1 MDNPLLNSRC
11 RILALS
17 LVLLVGMIL
26 LLFKI
31 VPVLFKPNILNQVLQ
46 SGELIVVT
54 RNSSTTYYTDANGAA
69 GFEYELAK
77 KFADSLGVELKI
89 ITSDNLKDIFSMV
102 NTGKAHFAAAGLTIT
117 EERKKHIRFA
127 ASYMDV
133 TEQFIYNNQSHRPRN
148 IDDIYDGTL
157 EVIDGSSHVESLNKL
172 KEKHPQLS
180 WNAQSDIESE
190 QLLNLVENQLIDYTI
205 ADSNEVALNQ
215 RFLLELRV
223 AFDISKP
230 KQLAWAFPMTE
241 DSSLY
246 DKAMSFFWRNLNS
259 GEITHL
265 IEKHYGHVSKF
276 DYVGNRTYFRHIT
289 TRLSKY
295 LDMYHAAA
303 DEYNLDWKVLAAM
316 GYQES
321 HWNPKA
327 ISPTGV
333 RGIMMLTLHTAGLMG
348 VKNRLDPESSISGG
362 AKYLDQVRRRFPDEL
377 KEPDRTWFAMAAYN
391 IGYYHVV
398 DAQKI
403 ALEQGKN
410 PNKWSDLQT
419 TLPLLA
425 RKKWYKKTKYGYARG
440 WEPVKYVTNIRRY
453 YDLLEYQLTRNENPP
468 DKTEETDT
476 FSILPSVL

>member
-1 MDNPLLNSRC
+1 
-11 RILALS
+11 
-17 LVLLVGMIL
+17 MIL
-26 LLFKI
+26 MLFKVI
-31 VPVLFKPNILNQVLQ
+31 PVLFKPNMLNQVLKA
-46 SGELIVVT
+46 GELIIVT
-54 RNSSTTYYTDANGAA
+54 RNSSTTYYVGPNGPT
-69 GFEYELAK
+69 GFEYDLAK
-77 KFADSLGVELKI
+77 KFADSLGVKLKVV
-89 ITSDNLKDIFSMV
+89 TNDNLNDIFSML

-117 EERKKHIRFA
+117 KARKKHIRFA

-133 TEQFIYNNQSHRPRN
+133 TEQLIYNNQSYRPKN
-148 IDDIYDGTL
+148 IGDLNEGIL
-157 EVIDGSSHVESLNKL
+157 EVIEGSSHVESLNKL
-172 KEKHPQLS
+172 KKKNPQLS
-180 WNAQSDIESE
+180 WNTHKDIDSE
-190 QLLNLVENQLIDYTI
+190 QLLNLVENQLIDYTV

-223 AFDISKP
+223 AFDISEP
-230 KQLAWAFPMTE
+230 KQLAWAFPM
-241 DSSLY
+241 DDDLSLY

-265 IEKHYGHVSKF
+265 IEKHYGHVDKF
-276 DYVGNRTYFRHIT
+276 DYVGNRIYVRHIA

-303 DEYNLDWKVLAAM
+303 MKYNIDWKLLAAM

-327 ISPTGV
+327 VSPTGV

-348 VKNRLDPESSISGG
+348 VKNRLDPQSSILGG
-362 AKYLDQVRRRFPDEL
+362 AKYLDQIRKRFPKEL

-391 IGYYHVV
+391 VGYYHVI

-403 ALEQGKN
+403 AVMQGKN
-410 PNKWSDLQT
+410 PNKWLDLQT

-453 YDLLEYQLTRNENPP
+453 YDLLEYQLTRNEVKEDN
-468 DKTEETDT
+468 EHNV